1 MPTPTL
7 GVQYVNP
14 NPGSSDYPP
23 QPGSSS
29 ARPGNNKRF
38 RFLLLTRIPQA
49 GHVLSRSWNVGKERH
64 SNQYINVKQ
73 DQEHCMFQQNIKIH
87 KKTIYPLLKF
97 EFQFVMVYFALWLL
111 SHITRWRSLRNQCPG
126 SSSTYVKYFLPALE
140 AAHMITGGL
149 EGHSG
154 ITLAFTARIT

>member
-1 MPTPTL
+1 MPSL
-7 GVQYVNP
+7 SLRVQIAP
-14 NPGSSDYPP
+14 PLPPP

-38 RFLLLTRIPQA
+38 RFLLLTRTPQA

-73 DQEHCMFQQNIKIH
+73 DQEHCMFQQNIKSH

-97 EFQFVMVYFALWLL
+97 EFQFVMVYFASWLL
-111 SHITRWRSLRNQCPG
+111 SHITRWRSLSNQQSVISAPDPHQ
-126 SSSTYVKYFLPALE
+126 L
-140 AAHMITGGL
+140 
-149 EGHSG
+149 
-154 ITLAFTARIT
+154 TLNTSFQHLKQHTWSQADWKGTRASHWHLQHV